1 MSILNSRN
9 KVIQPIE
16 GMVVAHTPQFMN
28 DRFLN
33 SRYNN
38 KLWRIDV
45 GMSRAFGKHD
55 NCVDNKFRQ
64 IQILVIKNDTEFEVL
79 KTPYDGRVA
88 CPGIGENVDIHNQ
101 TMPF

>member
-1 MSILNSRN
+1 
-9 KVIQPIE
+9 
-16 GMVVAHTPQFMN
+16 
-28 DRFLN
+28 
-33 SRYNN
+33 
-38 KLWRIDV
+38 
-45 GMSRAFGKHD
+45 MSRAFGKHD
-55 NCVDNKFRQ
+55 NCGDNKFRQ